1 MKPPRERPLRLV
13 LMVRRDG
20 VRQGY
25 HVAERDQEP
34 EVSLGLDRLPASGTV
49 PHDRLLRYASP
60 RAVVNAVTH
69 ELHRRHPL
77 PGSVRLRYLHTER
90 KLERYAREHGLSAV
104 QAEALTLTRSA
115 FTGREILIL
124 PLLWHDLASEF
135 MDVRA
140 RGART
145 LAHEHWHALKGYV
158 GGEFHPLEEGGADLY
173 GERATRDLLLG
184 VPPIP
189 TAYPEAMRAVLAL
202 EDRFGAVWLLES
214 RRARDQHAYLRAALH
229 TLNVDPVVRQE
240 VLSYTAFRE
249 QSSFRQGIE
258 DLLARER
265 R

>member
-25 HVAERDQEP
+25 QVAERDQEP
-34 EVSLGLDRLPASGTV
+34 EVSLGLDRLPASGNV
-49 PHDRLLRYASP
+49 PYDCLLRYASP
-60 RAVVNAVTH
+60 RAVVNAMTH

-77 PGSVRLRYLHTER
+77 PGPVRLRYVHTER

-104 QAEALTLTRSA
+104 QVEDLTLTRSA
-115 FTGREILIL
+115 FTGQEVLIL

-135 MDVRA
+135 MDARA

-173 GERATRDLLLG
+173 GERATRDLLGG

-202 EDRFGAVWLLES
+202 EDRFGAAWLLES
-214 RRARDQHAYLRAALH
+214 RRARPARLPERGAAYPERGPGAPAGGLVVHCFSRAVKFPAR
-229 TLNVDPVVRQE
+229 NR
-240 VLSYTAFRE
+240 R
-249 QSSFRQGIE
+249 
-258 DLLARER
+258 LARP
-265 R
+265 